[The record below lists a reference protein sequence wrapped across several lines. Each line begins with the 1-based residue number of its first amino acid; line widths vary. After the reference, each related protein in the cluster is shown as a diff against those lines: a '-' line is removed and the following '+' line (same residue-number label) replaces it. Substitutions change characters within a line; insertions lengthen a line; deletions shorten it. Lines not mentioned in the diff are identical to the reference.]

1 MPKVILAS
9 SSVQRKALLD
19 ELGIPF
25 DIVVSNVDETPVKA
39 LSITEQMND
48 ISMRKALAVMDMV
61 KESEDHIIVSAD
73 QNIFFNGVMYGK
85 PNTIEEARELIK
97 RMQGHDDIYAYVGN
111 TVLYVSNSTVIK
123 HISECDIAR
132 MRMDYISDEELENYL
147 ATGSP
152 LAKCGGINIL
162 NTPGL
167 HLEAGKLCTAKGMT
181 TDYLIDMLSQI

>member
-1 MPKVILAS
+1 MPKIILAS
-9 SSVQRKALLD
+9 SSVQRKALLE

-39 LSITEQMND
+39 LSTTEQMID
-48 ISMRKALAVMDMV
+48 ISMRKALAVFDMV
-61 KESEDHIIVSAD
+61 EDSEDYIIVAAD
-73 QNIFFNGVMYGK
+73 QNIFFEGVMYGK

-97 RMQGHDDIYAYVGN
+97 KMQGSNGIYAYVGN
-111 TVLYVSNSTVIK
+111 TVLYISNSTITK
-123 HISECDIAR
+123 HINECDIAR
-132 MRMDYISDEELENYL
+132 LRMDYISDEELEHYL

-167 HLEAGKLCTAKGMT
+167 HLESGKLCTARGMT
-181 TDYLIDMLSQI
+181 VDYLIDMLSQI

>member
-9 SSVQRKALLD
+9 SSVQRKALLED
-19 ELGIPF
+19 LGIPF
-25 DIVVSNVDETPVKA
+25 EIIVSNVDETPVKA

-61 KESEDHIIVSAD
+61 NEPEDYIIVSAD
-73 QNIFFNGVMYGK
+73 QNIFFDGVMYGK

-97 RMQGHDDIYAYVGN
+97 KMQGSNEIYAYVGN
-111 TVLYVSNSTVIK
+111 TVLYISNSTIIK

-132 MRMDYISDEELENYL
+132 LRMDYISDEELEDYL

-162 NTPGL
+162 HTPGL

-181 TDYLIDMLSQI
+181 VTHLIDMLSQI